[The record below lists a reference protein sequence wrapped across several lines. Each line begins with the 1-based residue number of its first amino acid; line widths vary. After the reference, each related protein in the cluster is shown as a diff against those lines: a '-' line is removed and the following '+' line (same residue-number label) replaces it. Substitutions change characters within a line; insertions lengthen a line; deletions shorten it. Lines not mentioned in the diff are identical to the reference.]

1 VSSVSESSWFN
12 LLRMAGSIT
21 TTAAGTAPLFNVSYS
36 PKKRKKRKKDGEE
49 KSEKVSLQG
58 EDEKRFGSN
67 I

>member
-1 VSSVSESSWFN
+1 MSSVSESSWFN

-21 TTAAGTAPLFNVSYS
+21 TTSAGTSPLFNVSYS
-36 PKKRKKRKKDGEE
+36 QKRRKKRKKDGEE
-49 KSEKVSLQG
+49 KSQKVPLQS

>member
-21 TTAAGTAPLFNVSYS
+21 TTSAPALMGRKYGGK
-36 PKKRKKRKKDGEE
+36 KKRGKKTRK
-49 KSEKVSLQG
+49 
-58 EDEKRFGSN
+58 EDEDESQSAGRIGRS

>member
-1 VSSVSESSWFN
+1 
-12 LLRMAGSIT
+12 MAGSIT